1 MAAVFALV
9 FIPVVASIGFM
20 LGANVG
26 VSLPATIAMLMFAVL
41 AMGVFLSVFKMARRW
56 EDETL

>member
-20 LGANVG
+20 LGANFG
-26 VSLPATIAMLMFAVL
+26 VSLPATVALLAFAAL
-41 AMGVFLSVFKMARRW
+41 AMGVFFSTLKMARRW